1 MIRTAGES
9 ALFSKIYQWNA
20 GLWISERGRSLFY
33 IHWAVPG
40 SGRWKTLMT
49 WARSFRKGGCWH
61 RGRNLKGALEKL
73 YLYLP
78 SHYSPLLC
86 VLAGQHASA
95 AQVVSIQSSEAERE
109 QVPACFFFFFF
120 CIPVLVL
127 TGTSIEERGCDIGK
141 PTQIKL
147 KLQEVKIDGAV
158 PVRGA
163 PFTLCKLYLNYVY
176 LKKDRQ
182 KLNKNKILQ
191 GAEVVGWSTTQEC
204 EI

>member
-1 MIRTAGES
+1 MF
-9 ALFSKIYQWNA
+9 L
-20 GLWISERGRSLFY
+20 
-33 IHWAVPG
+33 
-40 SGRWKTLMT
+40 
-49 WARSFRKGGCWH
+49 
-61 RGRNLKGALEKL
+61 
-73 YLYLP
+73 
-78 SHYSPLLC
+78 
-86 VLAGQHASA
+86 
-95 AQVVSIQSSEAERE
+95 
-109 QVPACFFFFFF
+109 FFFF